1 MPTRLPRLQNEG
13 VNPFPKKWS
22 DRDILTRLQDAEKRT
37 ERGKKTNKQ
46 KPVEDEGNPPKTQG
60 VDGRGRCKI
69 RRSCDEHVM
78 AREAIAALSTADN
91 LYQRFGFLVGVTR
104 QTEETVEHGVARKGR
119 TPRIRDLKRGP
130 LREAR
135 SEYCFFWKTDK
146 DGNTYQVRVPG
157 SVVDILID
165 RGEYDRIR
173 PIAGITEVPVLRP
186 NGTIVDEPGYD
197 PDTQLIYSPCGSSIN
212 IGSPVHEDA
221 VTACGE
227 LLDLVGDFPFAG
239 DEHVSGWLA

>member
-1 MPTRLPRLQNEG
+1 MVKMTTPDSTDGSRRLFACACRCVEYDLTDADAITTIRRYER

-130 LREAR
+130 LREAL
-135 SEYCFFWKTDK
+135 SEYCFSGKQTK
-146 DGNTYQVRVPG
+146 MA
-157 SVVDILID
+157 I
-165 RGEYDRIR
+165 RIR
-173 PIAGITEVPVLRP
+173 SAFR
-186 NGTIVDEPGYD
+186 
-197 PDTQLIYSPCGSSIN
+197 
-212 IGSPVHEDA
+212 
-221 VTACGE
+221 
-227 LLDLVGDFPFAG
+227 DL
-239 DEHVSGWLA
+239 SWIS